1 MFFFACK
8 VPAQSQRCVFF
19 TVQVNSHFSHIH
31 QREGTETKC
40 VTLVTQIMNLIQSRA
55 SPLFHNQSNVMFF
68 PTQEQECVLAFF
80 AIFVL
85 FVFGYI

>member
-40 VTLVTQIMNLIQSRA
+40 VTLVTQINLIQSRA